1 VRARE
6 KKGRSCPAHT
16 EEKGGKRGCSCL
28 AFARA
33 GLGYIYRVQDNET
46 VYATQG
52 NKRTA
57 RGETKGVEVL
67 PATSR
72 TASYARR
79 GPVIRERAK
88 MNVMSRC
95 DSERRVEGS
104 GVGRSPMTEVLTGN

>member
-1 VRARE
+1 MRARE

-16 EEKGGKRGCSCL
+16 EEKGGKRGRSCL

-33 GLGYIYRVQDNET
+33 GLGYIYQVRDNET

-67 PATSR
+67 PVTSR
-72 TASYARR
+72 VALYARR
-79 GPVIRERAK
+79 GLVIRERAK
-88 MNVMSRC
+88 MNVMLRR
-95 DSERRVEGS
+95 DSECGVEGS
-104 GVGRSPMTEVLTGN
+104 GIGRSLMTEVLTGN